1 MKVLA
6 FDANSIVNRAFYGV
20 RLLSTRE
27 GTYTNAVYGFF
38 NIVYKLIEEQKPDAV
53 AFAFDLHAP
62 TFRHKMYE
70 QYKGTR
76 KGMPEELRQQ
86 MPLVKEMLR
95 LLGYPILEVEG
106 YEADDILGSL
116 ARQGEQNG
124 DTVLICT
131 GDRDSLQ
138 LITDKVSVILAKTA
152 PQGAVYEI
160 MDPAAIRE
168 KYGVTPRE
176 MIEVKALM
184 GDPSDNIP
192 GVPGIGEKGA
202 LALIQKYHTIEYI
215 YAHLEELELTPA
227 LRKKLAEGRESAALS
242 RELGTICCEVPV
254 PQWSELK
261 PRPRQEDALY
271 AFLSRLELNRLIT
284 RLGLAAPETMPE
296 EPAAEEAAP
305 AVIFAPLTEESDLAA
320 WGKDTPIILSARWAE
335 DGTPAAL
342 CVLCGEQLCGCEDP
356 AASLWQKIFS
366 LPNPKITADAKPYY
380 KAALKANNTF
390 AALWLDAGLAGYLLN
405 PNASDYAVERQLAQ
419 HGLSLPAAEAPQKL
433 LPLVRECLGLSALS
447 PLLERELEANGQQKL
462 LREVEQPLC
471 EVLASMELTG
481 FRIDREGLREFGIY
495 LDGLTIQLEQEIY
508 QLAGGKFNINSPK
521 QLGDVLFGKL
531 ELPAKKKTKSGYS
544 TGAEVLEGLR
554 YAHPAVSLLLSYRQL
569 AKLKSTYADG
579 LRDCVASD
587 GRIHSTFN
595 QTEARTGRIS
605 SSEPNLQNIPV
616 RTEEGKR
623 LREYFTAPDGKVLCD
638 ADYSQIELRVLA
650 SIANDENMI
659 NAFKSGADIHTATAA
674 QVFGMPEDMVTPE
687 LRSRAKAVNFG
698 IVYGIGAFSLSK
710 DIGVSRAEADR
721 YIKNY
726 LATYKG
732 VAAYMENTI
741 EQAKRDG
748 FVTTYYGRRRY
759 LPELSNSNGNLRAFG
774 ERVARNAPIQGTA
787 ADIIKIAM
795 IRVYDRLKSEL
806 PNARLILQVHDE
818 LIVECDEKD
827 AKAACTVLTEEMEN
841 AASLAVRLTAEAHY
855 GKTWLEAKG

>member
-1 MKVLA
+1 MKFLA

-27 GTYTNAVYGFF
+27 GVYTNAVYGFF
-38 NIVYKLIEEQKPDAV
+38 NIVYRLIEEQKPDAV

-86 MPLVKEMLR
+86 MPLVKELLG

-116 ARQGEQNG
+116 ARQGEESG
-124 DTVLICT
+124 DEVLICT

-138 LITDKVSVILAKTA
+138 LITEKVSVILAKTA
-152 PQGAVYEI
+152 PQGAVYEK

-184 GDPSDNIP
+184 GDSSDNIP

-202 LALIQKYHTIEYI
+202 LALIQKYHTVEYI

-227 LRKKLAEGRESAALS
+227 LRKKLTEGRESAALS

-254 PQWSELK
+254 PAWSELT
-261 PRPRQEDALY
+261 PAPRQDDALY
-271 AFLSRLELNRLIT
+271 AFLSRLELNRLIA
-284 RLGLAAPETMPE
+284 RLGLAAPEAMPE
-296 EPAAEEAAP
+296 SAAAAEPAP
-305 AVIFAPLTEESDLAA
+305 TAVFTPLTDETDLAA
-320 WGKDTPIILSARWAE
+320 WGKDAMLFLSVHWAQ

-342 CVLCGEQLCGCEDP
+342 AVLCGERLYGCQAP
-356 AASLWQKIFS
+356 SAALWQKIFA
-366 LPNPKITADAKPYY
+366 LPNPKTAADAKPYY
-380 KAALKANNTF
+380 KAALKAENTF
-390 AALWLDAGLAGYLLN
+390 AGLWMDTGLAGYLLN

-419 HGLSLPAAEAPQKL
+419 HGLSLPAAQAPEEL
-433 LPLVRECLGLSALS
+433 LPLVRECLGLSLLG

-462 LREVEQPLC
+462 LREMEQPLC

-481 FRIDREGLREFGIY
+481 FRIDRRGLAEFGVY
-495 LDGLTIQLEQEIY
+495 LDGLTAALEQEIY
-508 QLAGGKFNINSPK
+508 QLAGGKFNINSPR

-544 TGAEVLEGLR
+544 TNAEVLEELIP
-554 YAHPAVSLLLSYRQL
+554 YHPIISKILEYRKYKKLS
-569 AKLKSTYADG
+569 STYVEG
-579 LRDCVASD
+579 LKDTIGPDS
-587 GRIHSTFN
+587 RIRSVFR
-595 QTEARTGRIS
+595 QTDTRTGRIS
-605 SSEPNLQNIPV
+605 SAEPNMQNIPI
-616 RTEEGKR
+616 RTEPGSRMRDFFEAEEGY
-623 LREYFTAPDGKVLCD
+623 LLVD

-650 SIANDENMI
+650 ALASDTAMI
-659 NAFKSGADIHTATAA
+659 EAFREGVDIHTRTAA
-674 QVFGMPEDMVTPE
+674 QVFDLPEAFVTPQM
-687 LRSRAKAVNFG
+687 RSRAKAVNFG
-698 IVYGIGAFSLSK
+698 IVYGIGAFSLSR
-710 DIGVSRAEADR
+710 DIGVSMQEANT

-726 LATYKG
+726 KETYSG
-732 VAAYMENTI
+732 IAAYLERAI
-741 EQAKRDG
+741 EDAKEKG
-748 FVTTYYGRRRY
+748 YAETLFGRRRP
-759 LPELSNSNGNLRAFG
+759 LPELRASNRVQRAFG
-774 ERVARNAPIQGTA
+774 ERVAMNAPIQGTA

-795 IRVYDRLKSEL
+795 VRVYRRLKAEV
-806 PNARLILQVHDE
+806 PAARLILQVHDE
-818 LIVECDEKD
+818 LIVETPQQTAEQ
-827 AKAACTVLTEEMEN
+827 VRELVRREMES
-841 AASLAVRLTAEAHY
+841 AASLAVPLLVEAKVGRTWGEAH
-855 GKTWLEAKG
+855 

>member
-70 QYKGTR
+70 PYKGTR

-160 MDPAAIRE
+160 MDPAAIHE

-305 AVIFAPLTEESDLAA
+305 AVTFVPLTEESDLAA
-320 WGKDTPIILSARWAE
+320 WGKETPIILSARWAE

-390 AALWLDAGLAGYLLN
+390 AALWLDTGLAGYLLN

-481 FRIDREGLREFGIY
+481 FRVDREGLREFGIY

-544 TGAEVLEGLR
+544 TNAEVLEELIP
-554 YAHPAVSLLLSYRQL
+554 YHPIISKILEYRKYKKLS
-569 AKLKSTYADG
+569 STYVEG
-579 LRDCVASD
+579 LKDTIGPDS
-587 GRIHSTFN
+587 RIRSVFR
-595 QTEARTGRIS
+595 QTDTRTGRIS
-605 SSEPNLQNIPV
+605 SAEPNMQNIPI
-616 RTEEGKR
+616 RTEPGSRMRDFFEAEEGN
-623 LREYFTAPDGKVLCD
+623 LLVD
-638 ADYSQIELRVLA
+638 ADYSQIELRLLA
-650 SIANDENMI
+650 HIADDKAMQQ
-659 NAFKSGADIHTATAA
+659 AFLSGEDIHAVTAA
-674 QVFGMPEDMVTPE
+674 QVFHVPLDEVTHQM
-687 LRSRAKAVNFG
+687 RSYAKAVNFG
-698 IVYGIGAFSLSK
+698 IVYGISAWSLADDIHVSTGEAQAFIDAYLEKYPGVK
-710 DIGVSRAEADR
+710 DYMDRVKESAARLGYAET
-721 YIKNY
+721 
-726 LATYKG
+726 L
-732 VAAYMENTI
+732 
-741 EQAKRDG
+741 
-748 FVTTYYGRRRY
+748 YGRRRP
-759 LPELSNSNGNLRAFG
+759 LPELKASNRVQRAFG
-774 ERVARNAPIQGTA
+774 ERVAMNAPIQGTA

-795 IRVYDRLKSEL
+795 VRVYRRLKTEV
-806 PNARLILQVHDE
+806 PAARLILQVHDE
-818 LIVECDEKD
+818 LIVETPQESAEQVRELVRQEMESAVSLSVPLLVD
-827 AKAACTVLTEEMEN
+827 AKV
-841 AASLAVRLTAEAHY
+841 
-855 GKTWLEAKG
+855 GKTWGEAH

>member
-53 AFAFDLHAP
+53 AFAFDLRAP

-116 ARQGEQNG
+116 AQQGEQNG

-160 MDPAAIRE
+160 MDPAAIHE

-296 EPAAEEAAP
+296 GSAAEETAP
-305 AVIFAPLTEESDLAA
+305 AVTFAPLTEESDLAA
-320 WGKDTPIILSARWAE
+320 WGKETPIILSARWAE

-366 LPNPKITADAKPYY
+366 LPNPKITADAK
-380 KAALKANNTF
+380 
-390 AALWLDAGLAGYLLN
+390 
-405 PNASDYAVERQLAQ
+405 
-419 HGLSLPAAEAPQKL
+419 
-433 LPLVRECLGLSALS
+433 
-447 PLLERELEANGQQKL
+447 
-462 LREVEQPLC
+462 
-471 EVLASMELTG
+471 
-481 FRIDREGLREFGIY
+481 
-495 LDGLTIQLEQEIY
+495 
-508 QLAGGKFNINSPK
+508 
-521 QLGDVLFGKL
+521 
-531 ELPAKKKTKSGYS
+531 
-544 TGAEVLEGLR
+544 
-554 YAHPAVSLLLSYRQL
+554 
-569 AKLKSTYADG
+569 
-579 LRDCVASD
+579 
-587 GRIHSTFN
+587 
-595 QTEARTGRIS
+595 
-605 SSEPNLQNIPV
+605 
-616 RTEEGKR
+616 
-623 LREYFTAPDGKVLCD
+623 
-638 ADYSQIELRVLA
+638 
-650 SIANDENMI
+650 
-659 NAFKSGADIHTATAA
+659 
-674 QVFGMPEDMVTPE
+674 
-687 LRSRAKAVNFG
+687 
-698 IVYGIGAFSLSK
+698 
-710 DIGVSRAEADR
+710 
-721 YIKNY
+721 
-726 LATYKG
+726 
-732 VAAYMENTI
+732 
-741 EQAKRDG
+741 
-748 FVTTYYGRRRY
+748 
-759 LPELSNSNGNLRAFG
+759 G
-774 ERVARNAPIQGTA
+774 E
-787 ADIIKIAM
+787 
-795 IRVYDRLKSEL
+795 
-806 PNARLILQVHDE
+806 
-818 LIVECDEKD
+818 
-827 AKAACTVLTEEMEN
+827 
-841 AASLAVRLTAEAHY
+841 
-855 GKTWLEAKG
+855 

>member
-1 MKVLA
+1 MKLLVL
-6 FDANSIVNRAFYGV
+6 DGNSLVNRAYFGIK
-20 RLLSTRE
+20 LLTTKDGR
-27 GTYTNAVYGFF
+27 YTNAIFGFQ
-38 NIVYKLIEEQKPDAV
+38 NILLNLLSAHHPDAV
-53 AFAFDLHAP
+53 AIAWDEKAP
-62 TFRHKMYE
+62 TFRHTAYDG
-70 QYKGTR
+70 YKATR
-76 KGMPEELRQQ
+76 HGMPQELAEQ
-86 MPLVKEMLR
+86 MPVLKQ
-95 LLGYPILEVEG
+95 LLTDLGFVQVSKPG
-106 YEADDILGSL
+106 WEADDILGTL
-116 ARQGEQNG
+116 AAANEAAGG
-124 DTVLICT
+124 TTLLAT

-138 LITDKVSVILAKTA
+138 LVDDATTVLLATNRETL
-152 PQGAVYEI
+152 P
-160 MDPAAIRE
+160 MDPTAIQE
-168 KYGVTPRE
+168 KYGVAPPQL
-176 MIEVKALM
+176 IEVKSLM
-184 GDPSDNIP
+184 GDASDNIP

-296 EPAAEEAAP
+296 EPAAEEAAS
-305 AVIFAPLTEESDLAA
+305 AVTFAPLTEESDLAA
-320 WGKDTPIILSARWAE
+320 WGKETPIILSARWAE

-433 LPLVRECLGLSALS
+433 LPLARECLGLSALS

-544 TGAEVLEGLR
+544 TNAEVLEELIP
-554 YAHPAVSLLLSYRQL
+554 YHPIISKILEYRKYKKLS
-569 AKLKSTYADG
+569 STYVEG
-579 LRDCVASD
+579 LKDTIGPDS
-587 GRIHSTFN
+587 RIRSVFR
-595 QTEARTGRIS
+595 QTDTRTGRIS
-605 SSEPNLQNIPV
+605 SAEPNMQNIPI
-616 RTEEGKR
+616 RTEPGSRMRDFFEAEEGN
-623 LREYFTAPDGKVLCD
+623 LLVD

-650 SIANDENMI
+650 ALANDSAMI
-659 NAFKSGADIHTATAA
+659 EAFREGVDIHTRTAA
-674 QVFGMPEDMVTPE
+674 QVFDLPEAFVTPQM
-687 LRSRAKAVNFG
+687 RSRAKAVNFG
-698 IVYGIGAFSLSK
+698 IVYGIGAFSLSR
-710 DIGVSRAEADR
+710 DIGVSMQEADT

-726 LATYKG
+726 KKTYSGIATYLERAIEDAKEKG
-732 VAAYMENTI
+732 YAETL
-741 EQAKRDG
+741 
-748 FVTTYYGRRRY
+748 FGRRRP
-759 LPELSNSNGNLRAFG
+759 LPELKASNRVQRAFG
-774 ERVARNAPIQGTA
+774 ERVAMNAPIQGTA

-795 IRVYDRLKSEL
+795 VRVYRRLKTEV
-806 PNARLILQVHDE
+806 PAARLILQVHDE
-818 LIVECDEKD
+818 LIVETPQESAEQVRELVRQEMESAVSLSVPLLVD
-827 AKAACTVLTEEMEN
+827 AKV
-841 AASLAVRLTAEAHY
+841 
-855 GKTWLEAKG
+855 GKTWGEAH

>member
-95 LLGYPILEVEG
+95 LLGYPILEMEG

-296 EPAAEEAAP
+296 GSAAEEEAP
-305 AVIFAPLTEESDLAA
+305 AAIFAPLTEESDLAA
-320 WGKDTPIILSARWAE
+320 WGKETPIILSARWAE

-380 KAALKANNTF
+380 KAAL
-390 AALWLDAGLAGYLLN
+390 G
-405 PNASDYAVERQLAQ
+405 
-419 HGLSLPAAEAPQKL
+419 
-433 LPLVRECLGLSALS
+433 
-447 PLLERELEANGQQKL
+447 
-462 LREVEQPLC
+462 
-471 EVLASMELTG
+471 
-481 FRIDREGLREFGIY
+481 
-495 LDGLTIQLEQEIY
+495 
-508 QLAGGKFNINSPK
+508 
-521 QLGDVLFGKL
+521 
-531 ELPAKKKTKSGYS
+531 
-544 TGAEVLEGLR
+544 
-554 YAHPAVSLLLSYRQL
+554 
-569 AKLKSTYADG
+569 
-579 LRDCVASD
+579 
-587 GRIHSTFN
+587 
-595 QTEARTGRIS
+595 
-605 SSEPNLQNIPV
+605 
-616 RTEEGKR
+616 
-623 LREYFTAPDGKVLCD
+623 
-638 ADYSQIELRVLA
+638 
-650 SIANDENMI
+650 
-659 NAFKSGADIHTATAA
+659 
-674 QVFGMPEDMVTPE
+674 
-687 LRSRAKAVNFG
+687 
-698 IVYGIGAFSLSK
+698 
-710 DIGVSRAEADR
+710 
-721 YIKNY
+721 
-726 LATYKG
+726 
-732 VAAYMENTI
+732 
-741 EQAKRDG
+741 
-748 FVTTYYGRRRY
+748 
-759 LPELSNSNGNLRAFG
+759 
-774 ERVARNAPIQGTA
+774 
-787 ADIIKIAM
+787 
-795 IRVYDRLKSEL
+795 
-806 PNARLILQVHDE
+806 
-818 LIVECDEKD
+818 
-827 AKAACTVLTEEMEN
+827 
-841 AASLAVRLTAEAHY
+841 
-855 GKTWLEAKG
+855 